1 MTKITEI
8 DRKLQVKHLNDLSKA
23 SLKSNIKHSQNI
35 QKQID
40 HTIVLTKIIQEDRA
54 KISRLESV
62 IDIKQRE
69 IDELNSKNMDLLWD
83 AAQIEKE
90 NIALKNEIRQDEV
103 KSAEVQKRLTKY
115 FKEESTDN

>member
-1 MTKITEI
+1 MAKITEQ
-8 DRKLQVKHLNDLSKA
+8 DRSVMVKHLREISKLSQ
-23 SLKSNIKHSQNI
+23 LNNGKHSKNI

-54 KISRLESV
+54 KISRLENV

-90 NIALKNEIRQDEV
+90 NITLKNEIRQDEV
-103 KSAEVQKRLTKY
+103 KAAEVQKRLTKY

>member
-1 MTKITEI
+1 MTKLSPP
-8 DRKLQVKHLNDLSKA
+8 DRARMIKHLRELSILSQKA
-23 SLKSNIKHSQNI
+23 NAKHSKNI
-35 QKQID
+35 QKQVE
-40 HTIVLTKIIQEDRA
+40 HTIELTKIIKEDRA
-54 KISRLESV
+54 KISRLENV

-90 NIALKNEIRQDEV
+90 NITLKNEIRQDEV
-103 KSAEVQKRLTKY
+103 KAAEVQKRLTKY

>member
-1 MTKITEI
+1 MAKITEQ
-8 DRKLQVKHLNDLSKA
+8 DRSLMIKHLREISKLSQ
-23 SLKSNIKHSQNI
+23 LNNGKHSKNVS
-35 QKQID
+35 KHLD
-40 HTIVLTKIIQEDRA
+40 HTIELTKFIKEDRA
-54 KISRLESV
+54 EIQRLKNV

-90 NIALKNEIRQDEV
+90 NITLKNEIRQDEV
-103 KSAEVQKRLTKY
+103 KAAEAQKRLTKY